1 MGGIGSWRRCRVAG
15 RPIREVAVS
24 IEDFHTH
31 TWGQA
36 ELVELDIR
44 ISPGTPL
51 LRAGLFLFKWR
62 SPAIRVAFQGYDVM
76 RRRYLLQN
84 NAK

>member
-15 RPIREVAVS
+15 RPLREVAVS

-44 ISPGTPL
+44 IFDRVKARYPL
-51 LRAGLFLFKWR
+51 VARGIVRFSNGDLQR
-62 SPAIRVAFQGYDVM
+62 SE
-76 RRRYLLQN
+76 
-84 NAK
+84 